1 MCIRDRD
8 MREECINNPIELMW
22 GKNDLEDTIR
32 NTEAEK

>member
-1 MCIRDRD
+1 

-32 NTEAEK
+32 NTEVKNEYLNT